1 VIQPPYKLVD
11 NGLQGIQGQLSST
24 TLSCKMMMDTSS
36 STTRDVTHIWKR
48 MMNTSSSKLVDNGE
62 DDDKHISLQ
71 LQGRRW

>member
-1 VIQPPYKLVD
+1 
-11 NGLQGIQGQLSST
+11 
-24 TLSCKMMMDTSS
+24 MMMDTSS